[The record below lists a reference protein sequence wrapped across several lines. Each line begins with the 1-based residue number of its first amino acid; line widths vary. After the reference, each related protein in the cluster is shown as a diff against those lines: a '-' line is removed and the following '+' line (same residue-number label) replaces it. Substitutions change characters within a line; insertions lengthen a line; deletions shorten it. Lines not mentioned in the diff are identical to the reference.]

1 MSKSVSLDLSI
12 TSLLLHA
19 LDLQVASFQTKSS
32 AFPDTMP
39 PITTKPR
46 PFFICDAV
54 FRMPKSGKVNA
65 SAIDWKLLQLK
76 SRVFRIFRFWV
87 PDRPFNGVER
97 PAWLGMC
104 TRIKN
109 MSWVLLFSSRMRNR
123 ESKPQRPRGCIA
135 VASSLV
141 QSPPTLHDALAIC
154 AKISDNL
161 CISIFVFCFCILS
174 PGNSCGRQFLVC
186 NLASIPRIW
195 NETSW
200 IGVSRVSRV
209 SLLFFFRCLHRNCGS
224 GIGDRFRLG
233 DPIADSS
240 HYTTNALY
248 LEEEEDMSP
257 INVFVMPRLL
267 IRMFLASLR

>member
-1 MSKSVSLDLSI
+1 MSKSVSLDRSI
-12 TSLLLHA
+12 TFLLLHQLHA
-19 LDLQVASFQTKSS
+19 LGLQVASFQTKSS

-54 FRMPKSGKVNA
+54 FRIPKSGKVNA
-65 SAIDWKLLQLK
+65 SAIDRKLLQLK
-76 SRVFRIFRFWV
+76 SRVFRIFRFFFIFRFWV

-109 MSWVLLFSSRMRNR
+109 MSWVLLFSSRVRNR
-123 ESKPQRPRGCIA
+123 ENEPQRPRGCIA

-161 CISIFVFCFCILS
+161 CISIVVFCFWILS

-200 IGVSRVSRV
+200 IGVSCVSCV
-209 SLLFFFRCLHRNCGS
+209 SLLFFLDVSIETVEVESVVGF
-224 GIGDRFRLG
+224 D
-233 DPIADSS
+233 
-240 HYTTNALY
+240 
-248 LEEEEDMSP
+248 
-257 INVFVMPRLL
+257 
-267 IRMFLASLR
+267 